1 MWDNVS
7 PGIEYVST
15 LIIALFYGLVYSLFE
30 PEAFGF
36 KQKIDPYYFALTTLS
51 TAGYGDF
58 YPRTTK
64 AKLVT
69 MTQQAIMLVSSMAV
83 VLKVVGLKMY

>member
-1 MWDNVS
+1 MWDAVP
-7 PGIEYVST
+7 PGIEYAST
-15 LIIALFYGLVYSLFE
+15 LMIALLYGIIYSLFK

-36 KQKIDPYYFALTTLS
+36 KEKIDPFYFALTTLS
-51 TAGYGDF
+51 TAGYGDL

-69 MTQQAIMLVSSMAV
+69 MTQQAIMLMSSMAV
-83 VLKVVGLKMY
+83 VLKIIGLKMY

>member
-83 VLKVVGLKMY
+83 VLKVVGLQMY